1 MEPLK
6 AVKKEEA
13 EVFDLPGRSWLHYVG
28 PAITGSKN
36 ITVGFSEFPAGSAP
50 EGHVH
55 PTQEE
60 VIYIVSGTGK
70 LVSPA
75 NTVDLEPGTVVYIPV
90 GQHHQTVNDGSR
102 FEINGVLGR
111 NELAGPRDDVDDL
124 FLGWVNMALGC

>member
-6 AVKKEEA
+6 AVKKQDTEA
-13 EVFDLPGRSWLHYVG
+13 FELPAREWLHYVG
-28 PAITGSKN
+28 PAITGAKN
-36 ITVGFSEFPAGSAP
+36 STVGFSVFPAGSAP

-75 NTVDLEPGTVVYIPV
+75 NTVDLEPGTVVYTKI
-90 GQHHQTVNDGSR
+90 GTHHQTVNDGTEPLTMVTS
-102 FEINGVLGR
+102 FSPPVVPGSYE
-111 NELAGPRDDVDDL
+111 D
-124 FLGWVNMALGC
+124 